1 MMWEGCICSTVNGS
15 NSCKDDAP
23 ACMAWEYQDD
33 YESSWE
39 LEQHTHNF
47 LLIMSCKNHL
57 ITQQLSMCHA
67 LIQLYQ
73 LKVWCQYNST
83 AQPQKSTEVSQN
95 QCKSSGQDILSCNVY
110 RSFQPLTFPSYVE
123 WMHCMTKFGIWKVTT
138 FIVNSCSAMYVLAR
152 LHRFQ

>member
-15 NSCKDDAP
+15 YSCKDDAP
-23 ACMAWEYQDD
+23 ARMAWETRMIRNLP
-33 YESSWE
+33 ESLNNTLIIFCW
-39 LEQHTHNF
+39 
-47 LLIMSCKNHL
+47 IMSCKNHL
-57 ITQQLSMCHA
+57 FTQQLSMGHA

-83 AQPQKSTEVSQN
+83 AQPQKSAEVSQN

-123 WMHCMTKFGIWKVTT
+123 WSTVWPNLAYGRSRPSLWTPAVPCM
-138 FIVNSCSAMYVLAR
+138 Y
-152 LHRFQ
+152 